1 MLKIK
6 VDFELKSKLFAR
18 RLDGK
23 VEGRYF
29 NLLGV
34 GAAKSPPPFLCSP
47 GYREP
52 HEPTLLRRIIRQ
64 TISELFGVT

>member
-6 VDFELKSKLFAR
+6 VDFELKSTSFVR

-34 GAAKSPPPFLCSP
+34 GAEKSPPFPRPPS
-47 GYREP
+47 
-52 HEPTLLRRIIRQ
+52 
-64 TISELFGVT
+64 LFTRVQGTPRADPATTNNKTNDK